1 MNYLIILLTVLPII
15 FIGFY
20 FYYKDTLKEP
30 KKILQKLFL
39 SGILSGIIV
48 IVVSIIIL
56 SIFPS
61 ILNIQNANFFKT
73 FLYSF
78 ILVALI
84 EELAKFFMIYKISYN
99 HKEFDQAYDILLY
112 SVFVG
117 LGFACFENFLY
128 VGSNDN
134 SIFVAIFRGITAIP
148 AHACF
153 QTFMGYYLSLSK
165 QNEKKKKKYLKL
177 SIIVPI
183 ILHGTYD
190 FLLLSGNIL
199 LVCLF
204 LIFLVSMFII
214 TILKVKELVKIDE
227 YSLKNSTKSNWYYFF
242 F

>member
-1 MNYLIILLTVLPII
+1 MNYLIILFIVLPIMLL
-15 FIGFY
+15 GSY
-20 FYYKDTLKEP
+20 FYHKDTLKEP

-48 IVVSIIIL
+48 IIVSIIIL
-56 SIFPS
+56 TIFPTIS
-61 ILNIQNANFFKT
+61 KIQNTGFLKI

-99 HKEFDQAYDILLY
+99 HKDFDQTYDILLY

-128 VGSNDN
+128 VGFNDN
-134 SIFVAIFRGITAIP
+134 SLFVALFRGITAIP

-165 QNEKKKKKYLKL
+165 YNGKLKKKYLKL
-177 SIIVPI
+177 SLIIPI
-183 ILHGTYD
+183 VLHGTYD
-190 FLLLSGNIL
+190 FLLLSGNII
-199 LVCLF
+199 LVCIF
-204 LIFLVSMFII
+204 LVFLVSMFIF

-227 YSLKNSTKSNWYYFF
+227 YNLKNSTK
-242 F
+242 